1 MTLVLQIPV
10 PPTPPPGPEAVFI
23 TSGPPDAAL
32 IATTLII
39 GMIVVGVILFPLIR
53 AFARRLEGRNPGG
66 AESSVLEGRVAELEH
81 RLAEAEERIDFNE
94 RMLSQRETLSLPRDK
109 AD

>member
-1 MTLVLQIPV
+1 MLLVQITV
-10 PPTPPPGPEAVFI
+10 PTTPPAPEAVFI
-23 TSGPPDAAL
+23 TSAPPEAAL

-39 GMIVVGVILFPLIR
+39 GMIVLGIILFPLIR
-53 AFARRLEGRNPGG
+53 AFARRLEGKGSGG
-66 AESSVLEGRVAELEH
+66 ADTSLLEGRVGELEH

-94 RMLSQRETLSLPRDK
+94 RMLAQREPLALPREK